1 MTGTGTSTGVARR
14 SVAPT
19 GSAGGGA
26 VDVSGLATI
35 DEAVEQVR
43 LGRPVI
49 VVDDADRENEG
60 DVIMAAAAATP
71 HWVGWTVRHSSG
83 YICAPMPADLADS
96 LGLPPMVEAT
106 EDPLRTAYSVSVDA
120 RTGVTTG
127 ISAGDRSRTLQLL
140 ADPATVPGDLV
151 RPGHVLP
158 LRARPGGVLER
169 NGHTEAAVD
178 LCRAAGLPP
187 VGMICEL
194 VDDRGELL
202 RLPALLELGRREGL
216 LVVSIADLVAWRR
229 AREDAAG
236 DGSREAGRPVQA
248 GPPAVRPRVRHVAS
262 ADLPSSVG
270 AFRVHAYVD
279 TLTGAEH
286 LAVTADGPT
295 GPQVTAPRGG
305 VTAPAAATSAAAD
318 GPRHRPVLV
327 RVHSECLTGDAL
339 GSLRCDCGPQLDA
352 ALARIAVEGGVVVYL
367 RGHEGRGIGLAAK
380 VAAYALQDVGL
391 DTVDANTAQGLP
403 ADAREYGGA
412 AAVLEHLGVSRV
424 RLLTNNTD
432 KVDGLQHGGVEVV
445 DRAPLL
451 VGTGPDNIGYLAV
464 KRDRMG
470 HVIPGLHVDDST
482 ALSPSAADRR
492 AHDEPW
498 RTA

>member
-1 MTGTGTSTGVARR
+1 M
-14 SVAPT
+14 
-19 GSAGGGA
+19 SAGPTTPEQ
-26 VDVSGLATI
+26 VDVTGLASI
-35 DEAVEQVR
+35 DAAVEQVR

-83 YICAPMPADLADS
+83 YICAPMPGDLADS
-96 LGLPPMVEAT
+96 LGLPAMVQAP

-120 RTGVTTG
+120 RCGVTTG
-127 ISAGDRSRTLQLL
+127 ISAADRSRTLQLL
-140 ADPATVPGDLV
+140 ADAATVPGDLV

-194 VDDRGELL
+194 VDDVGELL

-216 LVVSIADLVAWRR
+216 LVISIADLVAWRR
-229 AREDAAG
+229 AREEGEDTVEPTVTAVA
-236 DGSREAGRPVQA
+236 
-248 GPPAVRPRVRHVAS
+248 PAVSPRVRHIAS
-262 ADLPSSVG
+262 ADLPSSLG
-270 AFRVHAYVD
+270 PFRVHAYVD

-286 LAVTADGPT
+286 LAVAAPGPS
-295 GPQVTAPRGG
+295 GPV
-305 VTAPAAATSAAAD
+305 
-318 GPRHRPVLV
+318 GPGDTPGRRAVLV

-352 ALARIAVEGGVVVYL
+352 ALGRIAVEGGVVVYL

-380 VAAYALQDVGL
+380 VAAYALQDAGL

-412 AAVLEHLGVSRV
+412 AAVLTELGVRRV

-432 KVDGLQHGGVEVV
+432 KVDGLLAGGIDVVERV
-445 DRAPLL
+445 PLV
-451 VGTGPDNIGYLAV
+451 VGTGPDNVGYLAV

-470 HVIPGLHVDDST
+470 HVLPGLPGS
-482 ALSPSAADRR
+482 APAARPEAADRWAR
-492 AHDEPW
+492 DDQPW

>member
-1 MTGTGTSTGVARR
+1 MTR
-14 SVAPT
+14 
-19 GSAGGGA
+19 AGE
-26 VDVSGLATI
+26 VDVSGLATV
-35 DEAVEQVR
+35 DAAVEQVR
-43 LGRPVI
+43 LGRPVV

-83 YICAPMPADLADS
+83 YICAPMPTELADR
-96 LGLPPMVEAT
+96 LGLPAMVEAT

-127 ISAGDRSRTLQLL
+127 ISAADRSRTLQLL

-202 RLPALLELGRREGL
+202 RLPALLDLARREGL
-216 LVVSIADLVAWRR
+216 LVISIADLVAWRR
-229 AREDAAG
+229 AREAAG
-236 DGSREAGRPVQA
+236 TPSGAPAAVLA
-248 GPPAVRPRVRHVAS
+248 PAVRPRVRHVAS
-262 ADLPSSVG
+262 ADLPSSLG
-270 AFRVHAYVD
+270 HFRVHAYVD

-286 LAVTADGPT
+286 VALTADGPAGPGAGT
-295 GPQVTAPRGG
+295 G
-305 VTAPAAATSAAAD
+305 
-318 GPRHRPVLV
+318 RPVLV

-352 ALARIAVEGGVVVYL
+352 ALSRVAVEGGVVVYL

-380 VAAYALQDVGL
+380 VAAYALQDAGL

-412 AAVLEHLGVSRV
+412 AAVLDHLGVHRV
-424 RLLTNNTD
+424 RLLTNNTE
-432 KVDGLQHGGVEVV
+432 KVDGLGLGGIDVVE
-445 DRAPLL
+445 RAPLV

-470 HVIPGLHVDDST
+470 HVLPGLPGLTGLTGEQDQDGLPERVHAGPAAAEDGT
-482 ALSPSAADRR
+482 AGRR
-492 AHDEPW
+492 SREDGPW

>member
-1 MTGTGTSTGVARR
+1 MSRAGTL
-14 SVAPT
+14 
-19 GSAGGGA
+19 
-26 VDVSGLATI
+26 DVTGLASI
-35 DEAVEQVR
+35 DAAVEQIR

-83 YICAPMPADLADS
+83 YVCAPMPDHLADA
-96 LGLPPMVEAT
+96 LGLPAMVEDP
-106 EDPLRTAYSVSVDA
+106 EDQLRTAYGVSVDA
-120 RTGVTTG
+120 RSGVTTG
-127 ISAGDRSRTLQLL
+127 ISATDRSRTLQLL

-194 VDDRGELL
+194 VDDAGELL
-202 RLPALLELGRREGL
+202 RLPALLELGRRDGL
-216 LVVSIADLVAWRR
+216 LVISIADLVAWRR
-229 AREDAAG
+229 ARGEVGAG
-236 DGSREAGRPVQA
+236 GAPTVA
-248 GPPAVRPRVRHVAS
+248 VAVAPAVRPRVRAVAS
-262 ADLPSSVG
+262 ADLPSTLG

-286 LAVTADGPT
+286 LAVVARGPSGPVGPNRTAGHTPSRR
-295 GPQVTAPRGG
+295 V
-305 VTAPAAATSAAAD
+305 
-318 GPRHRPVLV
+318 VLV

-380 VAAYALQDVGL
+380 VAAYALQDAGL

-412 AAVLEHLGVSRV
+412 AAVLAHLGVERV
-424 RLLTNNTD
+424 RLLTNNAD
-432 KVDGLQHGGVEVV
+432 KVDGLVDGGIDVVERV
-445 DRAPLL
+445 PLL
-451 VGTGPDNIGYLAV
+451 VGSGPDNVGYLAV

-470 HVIPGLHVDDST
+470 HVLPGPPDPAGSDAPAGPVT
-482 ALSPSAADRR
+482 AARPGGADRR
-492 AHDEPW
+492 TRDDEPG